1 MTTYVLAFYEIDRAC
16 GGPEEGGWWYDTG
29 RLVRTWCT
37 FKAEETAYAVAHRAN
52 RLLERLQR
60 HRPDVGSDIYGG
72 GRHSVAVHENFAPK
86 FYPEVRPRYE

>member
-1 MTTYVLAFYEIDRAC
+1 MTTYVLAFYEIDRVY

-29 RLVRTWCT
+29 QLVRIWRT
-37 FKAEETAYAVAHRAN
+37 FKAEEMAYALAHRAN

-60 HRPDVGSDIYGG
+60 HRPDVGSVIYRG
-72 GRHSVAVHENFAPK
+72 GRHSVAVYENFAPK